1 MKNLVTKAA
10 IATTI
15 VSAVG
20 VSAVIDSTAQA
31 DSVVPTQGKTPVKTD
46 QANLDN
52 AKQNLAAANNEVKE
66 SQGKVDVANQANQA
80 AQSDVT
86 AKNQAVSA
94 AQAGLDQAKNKQTLA
109 ENQVKDA
116 QAAVAAANSETTKK
130 VIIDKNNQLNELKQ
144 QQTQTANNLSEAK
157 TNQAKQK
164 AQNNKSQSGLAQA
177 QNAYNNAEK
186 QVNDIQAKLDAN
198 NVDSLTKDKIK
209 AEEKVNEIQEELDN
223 ANQASGNKAKAVE
236 AATKKVN
243 DATATA
249 NQAKSNLDKSQ
260 AELAKAQAALEALE
274 NTKTEVLNKIQIPK
288 GYTIE
293 ALKAASENPTAAF
306 EAISKSGIG
315 LNEKFNY
322 SQADANEKV
331 DYQHLTNEQ
340 LIELNKYAVSLINQV
355 REYFGLKDLILN
367 TEGLKITKS
376 IADGYQTKKESIL
389 NGSGH
394 DSALLDGRSEN
405 IAASYIYDTTRTNIP
420 AMQVKPAKDVS
431 YSGINSTYRSILTMA
446 DLKADVYSSIL
457 GLFFDD
463 AESRYG
469 HALNFLNAHHEYVAV
484 APSVID
490 GRVDSYPGFGNVYN
504 NDLDW
509 HFVFPGYTEWK
520 EGVFTHYMGNK
531 NDKFDSAQNI
541 DLSKTNV
548 DTTAAKVEVAKKQ
561 TAYNTA
567 KAENDKAVANLTA
580 AKAKLAKANDGII
593 PDVAT
598 LQANLA
604 KAKQKLVNIND
615 KIANAAQNTA
625 AFKQELQ
632 VANTTKAGALKD
644 LQAKQAAA
652 DKAKQELA
660 AAQAKVTAA
669 QKAVD
674 ALDSQIAATQQEL
687 AELNALVNKGAK
699 AQADLDTLQAKVVA
713 AQADVAAT
721 QKNLDQAK
729 AALDSAKEKAAQ
741 TAQAL
746 EVAQVALV
754 QAQAKQQA
762 ALTSYNKAVNSQKI
776 AREVEENLQK
786 QAEENSK
793 TQESKTGNEF
803 KKQGIS
809 VNEATAFPAA
819 TLPQTGSEKGIQS
832 VWGLVVL
839 ALASVLGLLGY
850 RKQTN

>member
-1 MKNLVTKAA
+1 MKSLVTKAA

-52 AKQNLAAANNEVKE
+52 VKQNLAVANNEVKE

-86 AKNQAVSA
+86 AKNRAVSA
-94 AQAGLDQAKNKQTLA
+94 AQARLDQAKNEQTLA

-116 QAAVAAANSETTKK
+116 QAVVAAANSETTKK
-130 VIIDKNNQLNELKQ
+130 SIIDKNNQLNELKQ

-164 AQNNKSQSGLAQA
+164 TQNNKSQLELAQA
-177 QNAYNNAEK
+177 QNTYNNAEK
-186 QVNDIQAKLDAN
+186 QANDIQAKLDAN
-198 NVDSLTKDKIK
+198 NVDSLTKDKTK

-293 ALKAASENPTAAF
+293 ALKAAGENPTAAF

-376 IADGYQTKKESIL
+376 IADGYQAKKESIF
-389 NGSGH
+389 NSGH
-394 DSALLDGRSEN
+394 DFALLDGRSEN

-431 YSGINSTYRSILTMA
+431 YSEITYRSILTMA
-446 DLKADVYSSIL
+446 DLKANVYRSIL

-463 AESRYG
+463 AGSRYG

-490 GRVDSYPGFGNVYN
+490 GKVDSYPGFGNVYN
-504 NDLDW
+504 NALDW

-520 EGVFTHYMGNK
+520 EGGSTYSMGNK

-548 DTTAAKVEVAKKQ
+548 DTNAAKVEVAKKQ

-567 KAENDKAVANLTA
+567 KAENDKAAANLTA
-580 AKAKLAKANDGII
+580 AKAELAKANDEIT

-674 ALDSQIAATQQEL
+674 ALNSQIAATQQEL

-713 AQADVAAT
+713 AQVDVAAT